1 MFAPIIKGLRINKM
15 IRSHY
20 FFPKISINNMN
31 DIFRYIDI
39 PSKAINVKQEKCRV
53 IFLWESNALLAL
65 VELFHSLAHGKRCGC
80 TLYLSSSSS
89 SIVVVLLR
97 KDGRVSR
104 SDSFAQN
111 NFIWLRD
118 TVKITPGEAA
128 QDNFI
133 WVRDCQMRTII
144 WLILPSVY
152 VFTGSSATLK
162 FLKKVSDH
170 THTSPCPRFAKERVP
185 LHVHVSQRKGLIDSP
200 DQLGVDRV
208 GEHCVN
214 HTSSPC
220 SFTGSVD
227 GALRYGSDAQ
237 CWAGTTTTATCGSEG
252 GASRRFSTSL

>member
-1 MFAPIIKGLRINKM
+1 
-15 IRSHY
+15 
-20 FFPKISINNMN
+20 
-31 DIFRYIDI
+31 
-39 PSKAINVKQEKCRV
+39 
-53 IFLWESNALLAL
+53 LWESNALLAL

-133 WVRDCQMRTII
+133 WLRDCQMRTII

-152 VFTGSSATLK
+152 VFAGSSATLK

-170 THTSPCPRFAKERVP
+170 THISMSTF
-185 LHVHVSQRKGLIDSP
+185 RKGKGLSFFPFYLYICFLRLRENISW
-200 DQLGVDRV
+200 V
-208 GEHCVN
+208 GN
-214 HTSSPC
+214 RTS
-220 SFTGSVD
+220 V
-227 GALRYGSDAQ
+227 
-237 CWAGTTTTATCGSEG
+237 
-252 GASRRFSTSL
+252 